1 MTCSTLDDAERTF
14 PRQVETADSGRRSDV
29 KLTML
34 GAGVRA
40 PFVLRGLTASES
52 DLGLDEVVL
61 HDTDP
66 ERLELMTALGG
77 SLCADWGAAFLVRGE
92 PDPEAAIAGARFVFS
107 AIRPGQEAARAVD
120 EDVPL
125 THGVLGQE
133 TTGPG
138 GFAMALRT
146 IPAMLGYAR
155 LIEDVAP
162 EALLVNFTN
171 PVGIVMQAL
180 HDHSSVRAV
189 GICDGPISMQRSVAA
204 FLGQPREQ
212 VHADYFGLN
221 HCGWIHRVLVDGRD
235 RLPELLERFEEL
247 QAADEQWSLF
257 DPALVRGL
265 GMLPMEYLYFYYYR
279 DQAVANIRAS
289 GGSRGRQLQA
299 INDALWPVFRACI
312 DAGDLRG
319 ARSAWERAMGE
330 RDATYFSRERGE
342 IVPDDADELGDVFEG
357 EGYAGV
363 ATAVMAAAVQRR
375 KVPLILNIPN
385 RGAIGGLRDDDVV
398 EVTCLADE
406 HGAHPIA
413 QGEMPEAAF
422 TLVSQVK
429 LYERLT
435 VTAAV
440 EGSYDAALGALL
452 AHPLVASYPSA
463 KAILDDY
470 VEGLPGLLP
479 PLS

>member
-1 MTCSTLDDAERTF
+1 
-14 PRQVETADSGRRSDV
+14 
-29 KLTML
+29 ML
-34 GAGVRA
+34 GSGVRA
-40 PFVLRGLTASES
+40 PFVLRGLAACQA

-77 SLCADWGAAFLVRGE
+77 DLCAEWGARFTVRGE
-92 PDPEAAIAGARFVFS
+92 PDARAAVAGARFVFS

-120 EDVPL
+120 EEVPL
-125 THGVLGQE
+125 EHGVLGQE

-146 IPAMLGYAR
+146 IPAMLAYAR
-155 LIEDVAP
+155 LIEEVAP
-162 EALLVNFTN
+162 DALLVNFTN

-189 GICDGPISMQRSVAA
+189 GICDGPISMQRSVAT
-204 FLGQPREQ
+204 FLGLPRER

-235 RLPELLERFEEL
+235 RLPELLDRFEEL
-247 QAADEQWSLF
+247 QAADEQWRLF
-257 DPALVRGL
+257 GPDLVRAI
-265 GMLPMEYLYFYYYR
+265 GMLPMAYLYFYYYR
-279 DQAVANIRAS
+279 DQAVAHISAS
-289 GGSRGRQLQA
+289 GSSRGRQLQML
-299 INDALWPVFRACI
+299 NDALWPVLRSCV
-312 DAGDLRG
+312 DAGDLSG
-319 ARSAWERAMGE
+319 ARAAWERAMIE
-330 RDATYFSRERGE
+330 RDATYFARERGE
-342 IVPDDADELGDVFEG
+342 SPEGQAVVDVDDVFAG

-375 KVPLILNIPN
+375 KVPLILNVPN

-406 HGAHPIA
+406 HGGHPLA
-413 QGEMPEAAF
+413 QGAMPEAA
-422 TLVSQVK
+422 LVLVGQVK

-452 AHPLVASYPSA
+452 AHPLVGSYPAA
-463 KAILDDY
+463 KAILDGY
-470 VEGLPGLLP
+470 VDDLSGLLP
-479 PLS
+479 PLERRSDLP

>member
-1 MTCSTLDDAERTF
+1 MKMTL
-14 PRQVETADSGRRSDV
+14 
-29 KLTML
+29 L
-34 GAGVRA
+34 GSGVRA
-40 PFVLRGLTASES
+40 PFVLRGLASSEP

-61 HDTDP
+61 HDTDLD
-66 ERLELMTALGG
+66 RLEPMTALGAY
-77 SLCADWGAAFLVRGE
+77 LCAEWGARFTVRGE
-92 PDPEAAIAGARFVFS
+92 PDPRVAIAGSRFVFS

-125 THGVLGQE
+125 KHGVLGQE

-146 IPAMLGYAR
+146 IPAMLEYAR
-155 LIEDVAP
+155 LIEDAAP
-162 EALLVNFTN
+162 DALLVNFTN

-189 GICDGPISMQRSVAA
+189 GICDGPISMQRSVAS
-204 FLGQPREQ
+204 FLGLPRDQ
-212 VHADYFGLN
+212 VHADYAGLN

-235 RLPELLERFEEL
+235 RLPEVLDRFEEL
-247 QAADEQWSLF
+247 QAADEQWRLF
-257 DPALVRGL
+257 DPALVRAI

-279 DQAVANIRAS
+279 DEAVAHIRGS
-289 GGSRGRQLQA
+289 GSSRGRQLQLL
-299 INDALWPVFRACI
+299 NDALWPVLRACVS
-312 DAGDLRG
+312 AGDLPA
-319 ARSAWERAMGE
+319 ARTAWERAMGE
-330 RDATYFSRERGE
+330 RDASYFARERGE
-342 IVPDDADELGDVFEG
+342 VVADEGSELDDVFEG
-357 EGYAGV
+357 EGYEGV

-375 KVPLILNIPN
+375 KIPLILNVPN
-385 RGAIGGLRDDDVV
+385 RGAIRGLRDNDVV

-413 QGEMPEAAF
+413 QGDLPETAAA
-422 TLVSQVK
+422 LIGQVK

-452 AHPLVASYPSA
+452 AHPLVGSYPAA

-479 PLS
+479 SLS

>member
-1 MTCSTLDDAERTF
+1 MKMTL
-14 PRQVETADSGRRSDV
+14 
-29 KLTML
+29 L
-34 GAGVRA
+34 GSGVRA
-40 PFVLRGLTASES
+40 PFVLRGLAAGQD

-66 ERLELMTALGG
+66 ERLELMAALGG
-77 SLCADWGAAFLVRGE
+77 HMCAEWNARFVVRGE
-92 PDPEAAIAGARFVFS
+92 PDPRAAIAGARFVFS
-107 AIRPGQEAARAVD
+107 AIRPGQEGARAVD
-120 EDVPL
+120 EEVPL
-125 THGVLGQE
+125 KHGVLGQE

-155 LIEDVAP
+155 LIEEAAP
-162 EALLVNFTN
+162 DALLVNFTN

-189 GICDGPISMQRSVAA
+189 GICDGPISMQRSVAE
-204 FLGQPREQ
+204 FLGLPREQ

-235 RLPELLERFEEL
+235 RLPELLDRFEEL
-247 QAADEQWSLF
+247 QAADERWRLF
-257 DPALVRGL
+257 DPGLVRAI

-279 DQAVANIRAS
+279 DQAVAHIRGS
-289 GGSRGRQLQA
+289 GSSRGRQLQML
-299 INDALWPVFRACI
+299 NDALWPVLRACV
-312 DAGDLRG
+312 DAGDLPG
-319 ARSAWERAMGE
+319 ARTAWERAMGE
-330 RDATYFSRERGE
+330 RDATYFARERGE
-342 IVPDDADELGDVFEG
+342 TVEGEPVEVGDVFAG
-357 EGYAGV
+357 EGYAGI
-363 ATAVMAAAVQRR
+363 ATAVMAAAVQRW
-375 KVPLILNIPN
+375 KVPLILNVPN

-413 QGEMPEAAF
+413 QGAMPEAALA
-422 TLVSQVK
+422 LVGQVK
-429 LYERLT
+429 IYERLT

-452 AHPLVASYPSA
+452 AHPLVASYPVA
-463 KAILDDY
+463 KAILDGY
-470 VEGLPGLLP
+470 VEDLPGLLP
-479 PLS
+479 PLA

>member
-1 MTCSTLDDAERTF
+1 
-14 PRQVETADSGRRSDV
+14 V
-29 KLTML
+29 KLTIL
-34 GAGVRA
+34 GAGVRT
-40 PFVLRGLTASES
+40 PFVLRGLAENEA

-66 ERLELMTALGG
+66 DRLAMMAALGG
-77 SLCADWGAAFLVRGE
+77 YLCTEWGAGFTVRAE
-92 PDPEAAIAGARFVFS
+92 PDPMAAIAGSRFVFS

-125 THGVLGQE
+125 AYGVLGQE

-146 IPAMLGYAR
+146 IPAMLRYAR

-162 EALLVNFTN
+162 DALLVNFTN

-180 HDHSSVRAV
+180 YDHSSVRAV
-189 GICDGPISMQRSVAA
+189 GICDGPISMQRSVAD
-204 FLGQPREQ
+204 FMGRPREQ

-221 HCGWIHRVLVDGRD
+221 HCGWIHRVLIDGHD
-235 RLPELLERFEEL
+235 RLPELLDRFEEL
-247 QAADEQWSLF
+247 QAADEQWRLF
-257 DPALVRGL
+257 EPALVRQI

-279 DQAVANIRAS
+279 DQTIANIRAS

-299 INDALWPVFRACI
+299 INDALWPALRECME
-312 DAGDLRG
+312 AGDPSG
-319 ARSAWERAMGE
+319 ARAAWEHAMSE
-330 RDATYFSRERGE
+330 RDATYFARERGE
-342 IVPDDADELGDVFEG
+342 NVRERADEPGDVFEG

-363 ATAVMAAAVQRR
+363 ATAVMAAVVQRR
-375 KVPLILNIPN
+375 KVPLILNVPN
-385 RGAIGGLRDDDVV
+385 EGAIGGLRDDDVV
-398 EVTCLADE
+398 EVTCVADE

-413 QGEMPEAAF
+413 QGDMPEPALA
-422 TLVSQVK
+422 LVGQVK

-452 AHPLVASYPSA
+452 AHPLVASYPTA

-470 VEGLPGLLP
+470 VSGLPGLLP
-479 PLS
+479 VLS